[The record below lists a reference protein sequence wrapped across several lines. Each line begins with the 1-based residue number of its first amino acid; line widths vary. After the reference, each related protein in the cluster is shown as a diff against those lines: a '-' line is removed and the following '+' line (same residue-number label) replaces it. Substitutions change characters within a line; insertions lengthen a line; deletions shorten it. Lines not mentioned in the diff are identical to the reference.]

1 MLFSLNNNK
10 DSITHFKT
18 VAVDGVRPEFIGSL
32 HDNFRFM
39 RALEYVDMSQ
49 CEKRDVQGN
58 RLDMVFYECTNLKYV
73 DVTGLVNQAYVSAKD
88 VFGNCPNLE
97 TIIGLDTWDVSG
109 IESFLCMFDGCESL
123 TDIDISNW
131 NMSSATSTYCM
142 FSECYSLESVSLP
155 DFSNSI
161 NLQTSSGM
169 FMNCTSLTSVDLS
182 RFSPPNLEYA
192 QSMFHGCRALERAD
206 LSFLN
211 SGKLK
216 VLSQIFEECTSLKEV
231 VMPET
236 NHWLT
241 LASKMFYNC
250 PSLDFVDLR
259 SLDLSRVTEGAFT
272 ENFFLNPSED
282 GTENRLLVLSTDE
295 KVINYNFGWDNR
307 TGSGPT
313 MDANGGTFAS
323 NLEGVRK
330 DSSILVLPD
339 LSNTAFENAIANVV
353 ENFEVPHKEG
363 YTFDGW
369 EKVESI
375 TVVSSSMAESA
386 FSRLNRDKYKARWST
401 EAGVINRSPVISAE
415 DKSLK
420 VGDAFD
426 PLDGVSAHDEEDG
439 PIALSADNVVF
450 NDVDASRPG
459 DYSVT
464 YRVTDSGGA
473 SSEKSIAVKVVDE
486 HVTQLV
492 TPTGEETPGGKTA
505 GGEPKAMPRT
515 GDGPFGV
522 GIFGLALLSLGGLL
536 LALRRTKS

>member
-58 RLDMVFYECTNLKYV
+58 RLDMMFYECTNLKYV